1 MQQHIFIDRTARG
14 LLAGLAMLAGVVA
27 FTGSGCSPST
37 ETSSGQGRGT
47 TIFFDLRD
55 FFDKEVKSLQ
65 AQKPRVRKTV
75 RLNGR
80 ESLQAAAEVNYAAE
94 LAPFIQSDINKPSW
108 RDKYRVDSLFVGGVL
123 EEIKYTAGDAAL
135 KTKELRVFFEGDK
148 VRSIWVK
155 NSIRSI
161 VSESEQDLKYYPYK
175 GYSIYGRQGGR
186 FSEEKRFSVEVEF

>member
-1 MQQHIFIDRTARG
+1 
-14 LLAGLAMLAGVVA
+14 MLAGVMTVTA
-27 FTGSGCSPST
+27 ISCSPST

-47 TIFFDLRD
+47 NTFFDLRD
-55 FFDKEVKSLQ
+55 FFGREVKSLQ
-65 AQKPRVRKTV
+65 AHKPRVRKTV

-80 ESLQAAAEVNYAAE
+80 ESLQASAEVNYAAE

-108 RDKYRVDSLFVGGVL
+108 RDKYRVDSLFVGGAL
-123 EEIKYTAGDAAL
+123 GEIKYTAGDAAL

-148 VRSIWVK
+148 VRAIWIK

-161 VSESEQDLKYYPYK
+161 VSESEQDLKYDPYK